1 MEKLI
6 ERAIRILKNGG
17 IVAFPT
23 DTIYG
28 LGANAF
34 DEDAVLRI
42 YEAKVRPRNFALT
55 LLLADT
61 SQIKLVAE
69 NIPKMVWKLA
79 EKFMPGALT
88 IVLNKSMAVSNMI
101 TGDGNTV
108 AVRIPNHPVPL
119 ALVKGLGAPIT
130 GTSANISG
138 GNNPL
143 TAEDVFKQLRYRV
156 DMIID
161 GGRCPIGVSSTVLD
175 LTTNP
180 PKIIREGAISRDQI
194 KSVCKCPIE

>member
-1 MEKLI
+1 MEKLV

-34 DEDAVLRI
+34 DEDAVLRV
-42 YEAKVRPRNFALT
+42 YEAKARPLNFALT

-61 SQIKLVAE
+61 SQMKLVAE
-69 NIPKMVWKLA
+69 NIPKMAWKLA
-79 EKFMPGALT
+79 EKIMPGALT
-88 IVLNKSMAVSNMI
+88 IILNKSMAVSNMI
-101 TGDGNTV
+101 TGEGNTV
-108 AVRIPNHPVPL
+108 AVRIPNHPVPI
-119 ALVKGLGAPIT
+119 ALIKGLGAPIT

-194 KSVCKCPIE
+194 KSICKCPIE

>member
-1 MEKLI
+1 MEKLV

-69 NIPKMVWKLA
+69 NIPKMAWKLA

-101 TGDGNTV
+101 TGEGNTV
-108 AVRIPNHPVPL
+108 AVRIPNHPVPI

-180 PKIIREGAISRDQI
+180 PKIIREGAISRDQVE
-194 KSVCKCPIE
+194 SVCKCPID

>member
-1 MEKLI
+1 MEKLV

-69 NIPKMVWKLA
+69 NIPKMAWKLA

-101 TGDGNTV
+101 TGEGNTV
-108 AVRIPNHPVPL
+108 AVRIPNHPVPI

-194 KSVCKCPIE
+194 ESVCKCPIE

>member
-1 MEKLI
+1 MEKLV

-42 YEAKVRPRNFALT
+42 YEAKIRPRNFALT

-69 NIPKMVWKLA
+69 NIPKMAWKLA

-101 TGDGNTV
+101 TGEGNTV
-108 AVRIPNHPVPL
+108 AVRIPNHPVPI

-143 TAEDVFKQLRYRV
+143 TAEDVFNQLRYRV

-180 PKIIREGAISRDQI
+180 PKIIREGAISRDQL

>member
-1 MEKLI
+1 MEKLV

-23 DTIYG
+23 DTVYG

-34 DEDAVLRI
+34 NEDAVLRV
-42 YEAKVRPRNFALT
+42 YEAKARPRNFALT

-69 NIPKMVWKLA
+69 NIPTMAWKLA
-79 EKFMPGALT
+79 ERFMPGALT
-88 IVLNKSMAVSNMI
+88 IVLNKSMAVTNMI
-101 TGDGNTV
+101 TGEGNTV
-108 AVRIPNHPVPL
+108 AIRIPNHPVPI
-119 ALVKGLGAPIT
+119 ALIKGLGAPIT

-138 GNNPL
+138 EPSPI
-143 TAEDVFKQLRYRV
+143 TAEDVYKQLRRKV
-156 DMIID
+156 DLIID
-161 GGRCPIGVSSTVLD
+161 GGKCPIGISSTVLD

-180 PKIIREGAISRDQI
+180 PKIIREGSITRDQI
-194 KSVCKCPIE
+194 MSICKCPID

>member
-1 MEKLI
+1 MEKLV

-42 YEAKVRPRNFALT
+42 YEAKIRPRNFALT

-69 NIPKMVWKLA
+69 NIPKMAWKLA
-79 EKFMPGALT
+79 EEFMPGALT

-101 TGDGNTV
+101 TGEGNTV
-108 AVRIPNHPVPL
+108 AVRIPNHPVPI

-143 TAEDVFKQLRYRV
+143 TAEDVFKQLRYRI

-194 KSVCKCPIE
+194 ESVCKCPID

>member
-1 MEKLI
+1 MEKLV

-34 DEDAVLRI
+34 NEDAVLRI

-69 NIPKMVWKLA
+69 NIPKMAWKLA

-101 TGDGNTV
+101 TGEGNTV
-108 AVRIPNHPVPL
+108 AVRIPNHPVPI

-180 PKIIREGAISRDQI
+180 PKIIREGAISRDQL

>member
-1 MEKLI
+1 MEKVV

-42 YEAKVRPRNFALT
+42 YEAKIRPRNFALT

-69 NIPKMVWKLA
+69 SIPKMAWKLA

-101 TGDGNTV
+101 TGEGNTV
-108 AVRIPNHPVPL
+108 AVRIPNHPVPI

-138 GNNPL
+138 GNNSL

-194 KSVCKCPIE
+194 ESVCKCPID

>member
-1 MEKLI
+1 MEKLV

-34 DEDAVLRI
+34 NEDAVLRI
-42 YEAKVRPRNFALT
+42 YEAKIRPRNFALT

-69 NIPKMVWKLA
+69 NIPKIAWKLA

-101 TGDGNTV
+101 TGEGNTV
-108 AVRIPNHPVPL
+108 AVRIPNHPVPI

-175 LTTNP
+175 LTTDP

-194 KSVCKCPIE
+194 ESVCKCPID

>member
-1 MEKLI
+1 MEKLV

-34 DEDAVLRI
+34 DEDAVLRV
-42 YEAKVRPRNFALT
+42 YEAKDRPLNFALT

-61 SQIKLVAE
+61 SQMKLVAE
-69 NIPKMVWKLA
+69 NIPKMAWKLA

-101 TGDGNTV
+101 TGEGNTV
-108 AVRIPNHPVPL
+108 AVRIPNHPVPI
-119 ALVKGLGAPIT
+119 ALIKGLGAPIT

-175 LTTNP
+175 LTTDP

-194 KSVCKCPIE
+194 ESVCKCPIA

>member
-1 MEKLI
+1 MEKLV

-34 DEDAVLRI
+34 NEDAVLRI
-42 YEAKVRPRNFALT
+42 YEAKARPRNFALT

-69 NIPKMVWKLA
+69 NIPKMAWKLA
-79 EKFMPGALT
+79 EEFMPGALT

-101 TGDGNTV
+101 TGEGNTV
-108 AVRIPNHPVPL
+108 AVRIPNHPVPI

-143 TAEDVFKQLRYRV
+143 TAEDVFKQLRYKV

-175 LTTNP
+175 LTINP

-194 KSVCKCPIE
+194 ESVCKCPIE

>member
-1 MEKLI
+1 MEKLV

-69 NIPKMVWKLA
+69 NIPKMAWKLA

-101 TGDGNTV
+101 TGEGNTV
-108 AVRIPNHPVPL
+108 AVRIPNHPVPI

-194 KSVCKCPIE
+194 ESVCKCPIS

>member
-1 MEKLI
+1 MEKLV

-34 DEDAVLRI
+34 NEDAVLRI
-42 YEAKVRPRNFALT
+42 YEAKIRPRNFALT

-69 NIPKMVWKLA
+69 NIPKIAWKLA

-101 TGDGNTV
+101 TGEGNTV
-108 AVRIPNHPVPL
+108 AVRIPNHPVPI

-143 TAEDVFKQLRYRV
+143 TAEDVFKQLRYRI

-194 KSVCKCPIE
+194 ESVCKCTID

>member
-1 MEKLI
+1 MEKLV

-42 YEAKVRPRNFALT
+42 YEAKIRPRNFALT

-69 NIPKMVWKLA
+69 NIPKMAWKLA

-101 TGDGNTV
+101 TGEGNTV
-108 AVRIPNHPVPL
+108 AVRIPNHPVPI

-194 KSVCKCPIE
+194 ESVCKCPIE

>member
-1 MEKLI
+1 MEKLV

-42 YEAKVRPRNFALT
+42 YEAKIRPRNFALT

-69 NIPKMVWKLA
+69 NIPKMAWKLA
-79 EKFMPGALT
+79 EEFMPGALT

-101 TGDGNTV
+101 TGEGNTV
-108 AVRIPNHPVPL
+108 AVRIPNHPVPI

-143 TAEDVFKQLRYRV
+143 TAEDVFKQLRYRI

-194 KSVCKCPIE
+194 ESVCKCPIE

>member
-1 MEKLI
+1 MEKLV

-34 DEDAVLRI
+34 NEDAVLRI
-42 YEAKVRPRNFALT
+42 YEAKIRPRNFALT

-69 NIPKMVWKLA
+69 NIPKMAWKLA

-101 TGDGNTV
+101 TGEGNTV
-108 AVRIPNHPVPL
+108 AVRIPNHPVPI

-194 KSVCKCPIE
+194 ESVCKCPIE

>member
-1 MEKLI
+1 MEKLV

-69 NIPKMVWKLA
+69 NIPKMAWKLA

-101 TGDGNTV
+101 TGEGNTV
-108 AVRIPNHPVPL
+108 AVRIPNHPVPI

-175 LTTNP
+175 LTTDP

-194 KSVCKCPIE
+194 ESVCKCPIE

>member
-1 MEKLI
+1 MEKLV

-34 DEDAVLRI
+34 NEDAVLRI

-69 NIPKMVWKLA
+69 NVPKIAWKLA

-88 IVLNKSMAVSNMI
+88 IVLNKSMAVSNMV
-101 TGDGNTV
+101 TGEGNTI
-108 AVRIPNHPVPL
+108 AVRIPNHPVPI

-143 TAEDVFKQLRYRV
+143 TAEDVFKQLRYKI

-161 GGRCPIGVSSTVLD
+161 GGRCPLGVASTVLD

-194 KSVCKCPIE
+194 ESVCKCPIE

>member
-1 MEKLI
+1 MEKLV

-34 DEDAVLRI
+34 DEDAVLRV
-42 YEAKVRPRNFALT
+42 YEAKIRPHNFALT

-69 NIPKMVWKLA
+69 NIPKITWKLA

-101 TGDGNTV
+101 TGEGNTV
-108 AVRIPNHPVPL
+108 AVRIPNHPVPI
-119 ALVKGLGAPIT
+119 ALIKGLGAPIT

-143 TAEDVFKQLRYRV
+143 TAEDVFKQLRYRI

-161 GGRCPIGVSSTVLD
+161 GGRCPIGVSSTVLN

-194 KSVCKCPIE
+194 ESVCKCPIE

>member
-1 MEKLI
+1 MEKLV
-6 ERAIRILKNGG
+6 ERAIRILKDGG

-34 DEDAVLRI
+34 NEDAVLRV
-42 YEAKVRPRNFALT
+42 YEAKARPRNFALT
-55 LLLADT
+55 LLLADA

-69 NIPKMVWKLA
+69 NIPKMAWKLA
-79 EKFMPGALT
+79 ERFMPGALT

-101 TGDGNTV
+101 TGEGSTV
-108 AVRIPNHPVPL
+108 AVRIPNHPVPI

-180 PKIIREGAISRDQI
+180 PKIIREGAISRDQL

>member
-1 MEKLI
+1 MEKLV

-42 YEAKVRPRNFALT
+42 YEAKIRPRNFALT

-69 NIPKMVWKLA
+69 SIPKMAWKLA

-101 TGDGNTV
+101 TGEGNTV
-108 AVRIPNHPVPL
+108 AVRIPNHPVPI
-119 ALVKGLGAPIT
+119 ALIKGLGAPIT

-194 KSVCKCPIE
+194 ESVCKCPIE

>member
-1 MEKLI
+1 MEKLV

-42 YEAKVRPRNFALT
+42 YEAKIRPRNFALT

-69 NIPKMVWKLA
+69 SIPKMAWKLA

-101 TGDGNTV
+101 TGEGNTV
-108 AVRIPNHPVPL
+108 AVRIPNHPVPI

-194 KSVCKCPIE
+194 ESVCKCPIE

>member
-1 MEKLI
+1 MEKLV

-34 DEDAVLRI
+34 NEDAVLRI
-42 YEAKVRPRNFALT
+42 YEAKIRPRNFALT

-69 NIPKMVWKLA
+69 NIPKMAWKLA

-101 TGDGNTV
+101 TGEGNTV
-108 AVRIPNHPVPL
+108 AVRIPNHPVPI

-180 PKIIREGAISRDQI
+180 PKIIREGAISRDQVE
-194 KSVCKCPIE
+194 SVCKCPID

>member
-1 MEKLI
+1 MEKLV

-69 NIPKMVWKLA
+69 NIPKMAWKLA

-101 TGDGNTV
+101 TGEGNTV
-108 AVRIPNHPVPL
+108 AVRIPNHPVPI

-180 PKIIREGAISRDQI
+180 PKIIREGAISRDQL

>member
-6 ERAIRILKNGG
+6 ERAVRILKNGG

-42 YEAKVRPRNFALT
+42 YEAKIRPRNFALT

-69 NIPKMVWKLA
+69 DIPKMAWKLA

-108 AVRIPNHPVPL
+108 AVRIPNHPVPI

-143 TAEDVFKQLRYRV
+143 TAEDVFKQLRYRI

-194 KSVCKCPIE
+194 ESVCKCPVG

>member
-1 MEKLI
+1 MEKLV

-42 YEAKVRPRNFALT
+42 YEAKIRPRNFALT

-69 NIPKMVWKLA
+69 NIPKMAWKLA

-101 TGDGNTV
+101 TGEGNTV
-108 AVRIPNHPVPL
+108 AVRIPNHPVPI

-175 LTTNP
+175 LTTDP

-194 KSVCKCPIE
+194 ESVCKCPIE

>member
-1 MEKLI
+1 MEKLV

-42 YEAKVRPRNFALT
+42 YEAKIRPRNFALT

-69 NIPKMVWKLA
+69 NIPKMAWKLA

-101 TGDGNTV
+101 TGEGNTV
-108 AVRIPNHPVPL
+108 AVRIPNHPVPI

-143 TAEDVFKQLRYRV
+143 TAEDVFKQLRYRI

-194 KSVCKCPIE
+194 ESVCKCPID